1 MKIKGLVLE
10 VQKNSVTV
18 LTPDGEFRRLP
29 KRGAVNVGDEYSYS
43 TFNFYP
49 LTGVAAAITVLLVS
63 GLILASL
70 SNPLTVAEPPK
81 GGEPSGDGLI
91 VAREEANREEEN
103 SQNEENQL
111 GEALEETVEP
121 AQGEDAPL
129 PPQEE
134 EANEPPAPPAP
145 PVEGEST
152 QPPVESE
159 EQEPAPEVEGNQ
171 EEAAASEEE
180 EEPAPTGEEEGE
192 EIPEEPVIVPAEAED
207 DEETGPLFKEA
218 LRKIRDWY
226 LNLVQ

>member
-91 VAREEANREEEN
+91 VAREEVNREEEN

-121 AQGEDAPL
+121 AQGEDAPCRRRRKKQMNL
-129 PPQEE
+129 PHR
-134 EANEPPAPPAP
+134 
-145 PVEGEST
+145 
-152 QPPVESE
+152 
-159 EQEPAPEVEGNQ
+159 
-171 EEAAASEEE
+171 
-180 EEPAPTGEEEGE
+180 
-192 EIPEEPVIVPAEAED
+192 
-207 DEETGPLFKEA
+207 PLLPLREKA
-218 LRKIRDWY
+218 LSRP
-226 LNLVQ
+226 